1 VGFLFFGIL
10 CLKMKKTGL
19 GTTGHG
25 QSGTKTFEHT
35 SNFFG
40 IGRIPFQ
47 SFAAFAEGFIFGDHS
62 SFRMHDGTMHG
73 HILDEVGDGIIGV
86 GRFVDTWAATAG
98 GSGEA
103 GLVAKALA
111 VLAGLLGT
119 WLVVGGADGG
129 CRFNVGDLGGRLAE
143 WRWGLDRCD
152 WFLEFALL
160 SATAGAGESSGF
172 GIG

>member
-1 VGFLFFGIL
+1 
-10 CLKMKKTGL
+10 MKKTGL

-86 GRFVDTWAATAG
+86 GRFVDTWAASFG
-98 GSGEA
+98 GLGKA
-103 GLVAKALA
+103 GLAAMALA
-111 VLAGLLGT
+111 ALAGLLGSR
-119 WLVVGGADGG
+119 LVGGGADGG
-129 CRFNVGDLGGRLAE
+129 CSFNVGDLRGGLAE
-143 WRWGLDRCD
+143 WRWGLGRFDGL
-152 WFLEFALL
+152 FEFALL
-160 SATAGAGESSGF
+160 FATAGAGESSGF